1 MRRARAHLVHGE
13 VLGALLGERE
23 AREGAHRARLRR
35 REEQGLALRRARKV
49 RHDGV
54 ELAREAEVEQPI
66 GLVEH
71 ERAQRSRLEVR
82 GLLEVLQQ
90 PPGSG
95 DDERH
100 ARDARLL
107 LDEVTLAAGEQRRG
121 ERVPRAHLAQDLED
135 LERELARR
143 RDDERAEPV
152 ARGPAL
158 AVESLEHR
166 HEERERF
173 ARARAR
179 GAEHVAPD
187 ERVRDARGLDR
198 RRRREASRL
207 EPGLGARRER
217 HLLEQREWRV
227 RLRARRGRFVRA
239 PPLDFHEL
247 GVLVDDRRGLL
258 RRALPSLVRL
268 GHRGDDDG
276 GAQFGDTKINTNL
289 EHMQSDGSRRLQVV
303 LLAGVGALIMGRL
316 MHRGALD
323 LSLTFTGSRALRC
336 TARSVPRP
344 RRPGER
350 KDTGVPGPRAT
361 PNVAP
366 REWRSRVRTLSHP

>member
-1 MRRARAHLVHGE
+1 MALQSRCERTKSYSASSLLGSGTTEYVCLSALGVACVSRCVRARAAVCVVNRGARERGAGADRVRRARAHLVHGE

-217 HLLEQREWRV
+217 HLLEEWEGRA
-227 RLRARRGRFVRA
+227 RLRARRRRLGRA
-239 PPLDFHEL
+239 PPLEL
-247 GVLVDDRRGLL
+247 FDLAVLVERRGD
-258 RRALPSLVRL
+258 RPSALPL
-268 GHRGDDDG
+268 GGDRHR
-276 GAQFGDTKINTNL
+276 
-289 EHMQSDGSRRLQVV
+289 R
-303 LLAGVGALIMGRL
+303 
-316 MHRGALD
+316 
-323 LSLTFTGSRALRC
+323 
-336 TARSVPRP
+336 
-344 RRPGER
+344 
-350 KDTGVPGPRAT
+350 
-361 PNVAP
+361 
-366 REWRSRVRTLSHP
+366 